1 MATATKLRKG
11 IDEFLADVEKLVL
24 ECPEVHVTLCAT
36 YVSPGVK
43 VDAGGFMIVGG
54 HLIRVPGWQPDGVEF
69 AKAKVAMTSAAFA
82 LASLMPAG
90 EQRGVVEKAVAGS
103 LKA

>member
-1 MATATKLRKG
+1 MATATKSRKG
-11 IDEFLADVEKLVL
+11 IDEFLKDVEKLVL

-43 VDAGGFMIVGG
+43 VDAGGFIIVGG
-54 HLIRVPGWQPDGVEF
+54 HLIKVPGWRPDGAEF
-69 AKAKVAMTSAAFA
+69 AKGKIAIASAAFTM
-82 LASLMPAG
+82 ASFMPAG
-90 EQRGVVEKAVAGS
+90 EQREAAEKAVAGT